1 LPIRVQV
8 KVTARQCKDATSEA
22 DDGERPGQM
31 NPFHRLHLPAVKLSI
46 LRSCV
51 AVFSRV
57 QPGARK
63 VTFMAVDFMHGR
75 WPSVALEP
83 QQRIDEV
90 MQRAGGS
97 LDGDGHFAHF
107 VYLSSAVRWWTNA
120 LNSVNEQL
128 IAHELRLTTA
138 LGGRGGALP
147 PLETELTNISRALHS
162 IAAHLH
168 HYLSELR
175 SVQSI
180 AADLLS
186 HYECVQADRPT
197 TETDRDRF
205 GDASRSTSQVLSQI
219 EATHDFAKEL
229 KKKTQNILRLW

>member
-1 LPIRVQV
+1 
-8 KVTARQCKDATSEA
+8 
-22 DDGERPGQM
+22 
-31 NPFHRLHLPAVKLSI
+31 
-46 LRSCV
+46 
-51 AVFSRV
+51 
-57 QPGARK
+57 
-63 VTFMAVDFMHGR
+63 MAVDFMHGR